1 MIKFQNEVRC
11 LAGGISTKTFQMNW
25 RTIKLPLNCEGRYFE
40 YNRLNKMILRGKK
53 MSCVEVDVKR
63 AALLNT
69 VVDKVIVGHVR
80 D

>member
-1 MIKFQNEVRC
+1 
-11 LAGGISTKTFQMNW
+11 
-25 RTIKLPLNCEGRYFE
+25 
-40 YNRLNKMILRGKK
+40 MILRGKK

>member
-1 MIKFQNEVRC
+1 
-11 LAGGISTKTFQMNW
+11 
-25 RTIKLPLNCEGRYFE
+25 
-40 YNRLNKMILRGKK
+40 MILRGKK

-63 AALLNT
+63 TALLNT